1 MRPQRILILMS
12 NTGGGHRAS
21 AEALKAGFQA
31 RFGEQVRVEIID
43 LLMDH
48 LPWPL
53 NWLPHTYTFLIQD
66 TAWLWKVLWQT
77 SRHPVT
83 IRRLSMIVARW
94 GEPEVTKVFMT
105 YRPDL
110 IISVHP
116 LVQEFSLRALQRM
129 RRSIP
134 FVTVVT
140 DLATAHPLWF
150 HPAVDACYVASKEAY
165 QRARRVGLRAEQLHL
180 YGLPIRPVFATPGHT
195 RAELRTQL
203 GFESNLPAVLIV
215 SGGEGVGPIQQIAE
229 QIAAALK
236 EGDQRLG
243 QIVIVC
249 GRNERL
255 RQRLAAQTWP
265 IAVQVHGFVNN
276 MHELM
281 AACDCIVTKAG
292 PGTIAEALSSG
303 LPIILSGFIPGQE
316 EGNIP
321 YVLDNKVGVYEE
333 TPLAIAHTVR
343 HWFHEGSADFAQMKA
358 RASSLG
364 RPQATFQ
371 IVESITDLLPVPL
384 ISNEG
389 TEIGDLQH
397 AYKPEQPVEQ
407 LPWPTPVH

>member
-31 RFGEQVRVEIID
+31 RFGDQVRVEIID

-83 IRRLSMIVARW
+83 IRRLAMIVARW
-94 GEPEVTKVFMT
+94 GEPQVTQVFTT

-116 LVQEFSLRALQRM
+116 LVQEFSLRALQRL

-165 QRARRVGLRAEQLHL
+165 QRARRVGLDAEQLHL
-180 YGLPIRPVFATPGHT
+180 YGLPIRPVFAEPADARLAL
-195 RAELRTQL
+195 RARL
-203 GFESNLPAVLIV
+203 GMEPLLPAVLIV

-229 QIAAALK
+229 QIAASLK
-236 EGDQRLG
+236 EGEQRLG

-265 IAVQVHGFVNN
+265 IAVQIHGFVNN

-292 PGTIAEALSSG
+292 PGTIAEALSSS

-333 TPLAIAHTVR
+333 TPLAIAQTIR
-343 HWFHEGSADFAQMKA
+343 HWFHEGSADFAQMKT
-358 RASSLG
+358 RAGSLG

-371 IVESITDLLPVPL
+371 IVESISELLPVPL
-384 ISNEG
+384 LSNDG
-389 TEIGDLQH
+389 IADDHLRRTPT
-397 AYKPEQPVEQ
+397 PEHLVEQ

>member
-21 AEALKAGFQA
+21 AEALKAGFHE
-31 RFGEQVRVEIID
+31 RYGDQVRVEIID

-53 NWLPHTYTFLIQD
+53 NVLPHSYTFLIQD
-66 TAWLWKVLWQT
+66 TAWLWKLLWQT

-94 GEPEVTKVFMT
+94 GGPRVTQVFMS

-150 HPAVDACYVASKEAY
+150 HPGVDACYVASKEAY
-165 QRARRVGLRAEQLHL
+165 QRARRVGLRADQLHL
-180 YGLPIRPVFATPGHT
+180 YGLPIRPLFAKPAAA
-195 RAELRTQL
+195 RLDLRTKL
-203 GFESNLPAVLIV
+203 EMVGELPAVLIV

-229 QIAAALK
+229 QIAAALQE
-236 EGDQRLG
+236 EGKQLG
-243 QIVIVC
+243 QMVIVC

-255 RQRLAAQTWP
+255 RQRLAMVNWP

-276 MHELM
+276 MDELM

-333 TPLAIAHTVR
+333 TPQAIAQTVR
-343 HWFHEGSADFAQMKA
+343 HWFHEGSADFAQMKI

-371 IVESITDLLPVPL
+371 IVESINELLPVPL
-384 ISNEG
+384 VSSANLNV
-389 TEIGDLQH
+389 TDSYPPRS
-397 AYKPEQPVEQ
+397 AVQPVEQ